1 MKLNFKSAL
10 VTGGAGFIGSH
21 IVDEL
26 LAQGVKVAVIDNLST
41 GNRKNL
47 AHVWERIS
55 FFQGD
60 IRDQNILNKAVQG
73 IEVIFHLAA
82 VVSVTQTVE
91 QPIDSAMVNDFG
103 TLLILEVAR
112 QFDVKKVV
120 ISSSCA
126 VYGDSPQLPKVE
138 TMMPLP
144 LSPYAVQKLTGELN
158 AKVYNDLYGVKTA
171 CLRYFNV
178 YGPRQDPSSPYSGV
192 ISIFMSK
199 AASQAKPLIYGDGN
213 QYRDFIFVK
222 DVVRVNLLAA
232 YDDDACGKVFN
243 IGSAKQTTINQLWEM
258 ICAMTALKIKP
269 EYQPARSGD
278 IRESLADIECVRST
292 LGFSP
297 EYSFEQGLEITLQAT
312 NHKPGH

>member
-1 MKLNFKSAL
+1 MKLQFKRAL

-26 LAQGVKVAVIDNLST
+26 LDQGIKVAVIDNLST
-41 GNRKNL
+41 GNRHNL

-60 IRDQNILNKAVQG
+60 IRDHDILTKAVQKSD
-73 IEVIFHLAA
+73 VIFHLAA

-91 QPIDSAMVNDFG
+91 QPIDSAMVNDLG
-103 TLLILEVAR
+103 TLSILEAAR
-112 QFDVKKVV
+112 QCNVKKVV

-126 VYGDSPQLPKVE
+126 VYGDSPQLPKIE
-138 TMMPLP
+138 TMTPLP

-158 AKVYNDLYGVKTA
+158 AKVYNDLYGLKTV

-178 YGPRQDPSSPYSGV
+178 YGPRQDPLSPYSGV

-199 AASQAKPLIYGDGN
+199 AASKDTPVIYGDGN

-222 DVVRVNLLAA
+222 DVVRANLLSALS
-232 YDDDACGKVFN
+232 DKACGKVFN
-243 IGSAKQTTINQLWEM
+243 IGSAKNTTINQLWKM
-258 ICAMTALKIKP
+258 ICTITASKIEP
-269 EYQPARSGD
+269 EYRPERSGD
-278 IRESLADIECVRST
+278 IRESFANIELAQSI
-292 LGFSP
+292 LGFLP
-297 EYSFEQGLEITLQAT
+297 EYSFEKGLEITLQHAMV
-312 NHKPGH
+312 

>member
-1 MKLNFKSAL
+1 MQLKFKSAL

-26 LAQGVKVAVIDNLST
+26 LARGVKVAVIDNLST
-41 GNRKNL
+41 GNRRNL

-55 FFQGD
+55 FYDGD
-60 IRDQNILNKAVQG
+60 IRDQKILTKAVQG
-73 IEVIFHLAA
+73 SEVVFHLAA

-103 TLLILEVAR
+103 TLSILEAAR

-126 VYGDSPQLPKVE
+126 VYGDSPQSPKIE
-138 TMMPLP
+138 TMTPLP

-158 AKVYNDLYGVKTA
+158 AKVYNDLYGLKTV

-199 AASQAKPLIYGDGN
+199 AVSQAAPVIYGDGN

-222 DVVRVNLLAA
+222 DVVRANLLTAH
-232 YDDDACGKVFN
+232 DDNASGKVFN
-243 IGSAKQTTINQLWEM
+243 IGSAKRTTINQLWEM
-258 ICAMTALKIKP
+258 ICTITASKIKP

-278 IRESLADIECVRST
+278 IRESLADIEHVKLI
-292 LGFSP
+292 LGFAP
-297 EYSFEQGLEITLQAT
+297 EYSFEQGLEITLQHA
-312 NHKPGH
+312 KV

>member
-1 MKLNFKSAL
+1 MQLKFKSAL

-26 LAQGVKVAVIDNLST
+26 LVRGIKVAVIDNLST
-41 GNRKNL
+41 GKRRNL

-60 IRDQNILNKAVQG
+60 IRDQSMLAKAVQG
-73 IEVIFHLAA
+73 NEVIFHLAA

-91 QPIDSAMVNDFG
+91 HPIDSAMVNDLG
-103 TLLILEVAR
+103 TLSILEVAR
-112 QFDVKKVV
+112 QCDVKKVV

-126 VYGDSPQLPKVE
+126 VYGDSPQLPKIE

-158 AKVYNDLYGVKTA
+158 AKVYNDLYGLKTV

-199 AASQAKPLIYGDGN
+199 AASQAAPVIYGDGN

-222 DVVRVNLLAA
+222 DVVRANLLAA
-232 YDDDACGKVFN
+232 HHDNASGKVFN
-243 IGSAKQTTINQLWEM
+243 IGSAKRTTINQLWEM
-258 ICAMTALKIKP
+258 ICAMTALKIQP
-269 EYQPARSGD
+269 EYQLARSGD
-278 IRESLADIECVRST
+278 IRESIADIECVRSI
-292 LGFSP
+292 LGFTP
-297 EYSFEQGLEITLQAT
+297 EYSFEQGLEITLQHAVV
-312 NHKPGH
+312 

>member
-1 MKLNFKSAL
+1 MKLHFKKAL

-26 LAQGVKVAVIDNLST
+26 LDRGIKVAVIDNLST
-41 GNRKNL
+41 GNLQNL
-47 AHVWERIS
+47 AHVQERIS

-60 IRDQNILNKAVQG
+60 IRDHDILTKAVQG
-73 IEVIFHLAA
+73 SDVIFHLAA

-91 QPIDSAMVNDFG
+91 QPIDSAMVNDLG
-103 TLLILEVAR
+103 TLSILEVAR
-112 QFDVKKVV
+112 QHDVKKVI

-126 VYGDSPQLPKVE
+126 VYGDSPKLPKIE
-138 TMMPLP
+138 TMIPLP

-158 AKVYNDLYGVKTA
+158 AKVYNDLYGLKTV

-199 AASQAKPLIYGDGN
+199 AASKDTPVIYGDGN

-222 DVVRVNLLAA
+222 DVVRANLLSAI
-232 YDDDACGKVFN
+232 DDKACGKVFN
-243 IGSAKQTTINQLWEM
+243 IGSAKNTTINQLWKM
-258 ICAMTALKIKP
+258 ICTMTALKIKP
-269 EYQPARSGD
+269 EYRPERSGD
-278 IRESLADIECVRST
+278 IRESFADIKRAQSI
-292 LGFSP
+292 LGFLP
-297 EYSFEQGLEITLQAT
+297 EYSFEKGLEITLQHAMV
-312 NHKPGH
+312 